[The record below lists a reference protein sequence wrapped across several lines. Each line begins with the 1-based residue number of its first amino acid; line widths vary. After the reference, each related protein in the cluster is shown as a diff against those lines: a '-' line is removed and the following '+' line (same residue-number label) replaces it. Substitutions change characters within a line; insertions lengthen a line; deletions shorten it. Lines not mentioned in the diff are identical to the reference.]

1 MGAHSRLLVVL
12 CSSLLIAVFVTLL
25 LGTGALATP
34 DYARQTGEPCSTC
47 HTRPEGGGELTPVGV
62 AFARSGY
69 QWPVPEEP
77 EEPEAYTPSN
87 LARVLRLIAG
97 SIHLA
102 VTVIWFGTIFY
113 VHIILGPDQLMT
125 GMPRKEGIIGRI
137 SMFVMALTGI
147 VLTIFRYLETGFV
160 YTGFFGTVFI
170 IKLILSAIMVILAF
184 IAFVS
189 LERRLRHGKGLV
201 VAPPASPEE
210 ITLETLASYDGEEGT
225 RAIVAVGSKLYDVT
239 NSQLWR
245 DGVHMKRHQAGHDL
259 TEALKDAPH
268 GEELLDRVPMV
279 GELETASAKAGP
291 RMSSA
296 QRAFLA
302 IGYVNLALMFGILVC
317 VAWLKWGFS

>member
-1 MGAHSRLLVVL
+1 MGARSRLLIVL
-12 CSSLLIAVFVTLL
+12 CSSFLIAVFLTLFL
-25 LGTGALATP
+25 RTGALATP
-34 DYARQTGEPCSTC
+34 DYAQQTGQPCSTC
-47 HTRPEGGGELTPVGV
+47 HARPEGGGELTPVGV
-62 AFARSGY
+62 AFARDGY

-77 EEPEAYTPSN
+77 EAYTPSI

-97 SIHLA
+97 SIHLV

-113 VHIILGPDQLMT
+113 VHIVLGPDQLMT
-125 GMPRKEGIIGRI
+125 GMPRTEGIIGRI

-147 VLTIFRYLETGFV
+147 ALTIFRYLETGFV

-170 IKLILSAIMVILAF
+170 IKLILFAIMVILAF
-184 IAFVS
+184 IALVPV
-189 LERRLRHGKGLV
+189 ERRLRHGKGLV
-201 VAPPASPEE
+201 AAPPASPEE
-210 ITLETLASYDGEEGT
+210 ITLETLAFYDGEEGT

-239 NSQLWR
+239 NSRLWR

-279 GELETASAKAGP
+279 GELRTVPAKAGP

-296 QRAFLA
+296 QRAVVA
-302 IGYVNLALMFGILVC
+302 IGYVNLALMFGILLC
-317 VAWLKWGFS
+317 VAWLKFGFS